1 MSEAKVEFTV
11 FSKPWKCPIPEL
23 GALISNL
30 GFDGIELPVRP
41 GFQVEPETVEKDLPA
56 AAKQL
61 AEFGIRIDDIA
72 SVPDEKTIAA
82 CAESGIPMIRICA
95 DIRAGEKYL
104 DAEVRMQK
112 AFDQLVPLLDRYGV
126 RIGVQNHCNRSVGS
140 AIGLRRLIEKFDP
153 KHIAAVWDP
162 AHCAIDG
169 EPAYLAVDILWS
181 RLCMVNLKNAL
192 YLRTTGPEADDV
204 GWKSYWTSGRQGLA
218 SWPEVA
224 GLLKERK
231 YEGPVCLTAEYTD
244 HDSVD
249 RLIAE
254 DLAFARSIF

>member
-1 MSEAKVEFTV
+1 MSGPAFTV
-11 FSKPWKCPIPEL
+11 FTKPWKCSIPEL
-23 GALISNL
+23 GRLVGRL

-41 GFQVEPETVEKDLPA
+41 GFQVEPEKVESDLPA

-61 AEFGIRIDDIA
+61 AEAGIRIDDITA
-72 SVPDEKTIAA
+72 VPDERTIAA
-82 CAESGIPMIRICA
+82 CAEAGVPMIRICA
-95 DIRAGEKYL
+95 DIAAGEKYL
-104 DAEVRMQK
+104 DAEARMQK
-112 AFDQLVPLLDRYGV
+112 TFDALVPVLDRNGV

-169 EPAYLAVDILWS
+169 EPAYLAVDLLWS
-181 RLCMVNLKNAL
+181 HLCLVNLKNAL
-192 YLRTTGPEADDV
+192 YVRTTGPEAADV
-204 GWKSYWTSGRQGLA
+204 QWKHYWTSGRQGLA

-224 GLLKERK
+224 DLLKQRN
-231 YEGPVCLTAEYTD
+231 YEGSVCLCAEYAD

-254 DLAFARSIF
+254 DLAFARSLF